1 MAGANRSTLV
11 VHGRLAIRERRLAAG
26 RDRRHGLQIMSFEQ
40 AAVRLAGGFVRPIDE
55 ESLRAAIQAVLP
67 ATPMGE
73 LEGIKALPGM
83 IGAAADTLHKV
94 WRAGVDLAACAGVH
108 PRLAAIARLE
118 SAVLDQL
125 PPGMMR
131 PLDIVAAATARIAHA
146 PAVLGPMEIVGLT
159 ELSPCW
165 RPLLQDLTAHIPV
178 QWTAGPR
185 SVPAWLDGIGVTVA
199 HAPAQTPGISAVS
212 AATAYHEAIEA
223 MRWARSLLANG
234 VSPSDIAIATASP
247 ADYDDYFLALRADAN
262 IDLHFVHG
270 VRTVTTRE
278 GQAAAALAD
287 IVVRGLSQSR
297 LRRLAALCR
306 DSGPFETLPE
316 GWLRVLPTDAPL
328 STPGAWN
335 RLLSRLAPE
344 DWPDGAD
351 HVPALRAAA
360 ETLAKGPDAAG
371 EIGEA
376 FLRGRALAIW
386 RKALLAG
393 PAASIDATLETLKQD
408 DGLEAC
414 VSVAWMPASALAA
427 SPRRFVRLL
436 GLNSS
441 RWPRGIAEDRLIPDH
456 IIPTPVLDPL
466 PVNLADRRDFET
478 ILATTAGTVVI
489 SRARRD
495 SDGRLLGRSPML
507 AGHGDE
513 TYLRRNA
520 PPGHAFSETDRL
532 MARPQEFAADPQAV
546 SARSCWRDWRQEEI
560 TPHDGLVRADHP
572 AILAI
577 LSRTQSASSLRRLL
591 RNPLSFLWVY
601 AFGWREPQSSAEP
614 LVLDALGIGDL
625 VHMVLDRALRK
636 LETGGGLDSSDIE
649 AIQAAVAEA
658 AQAVAADWESERPVP
673 PTVIWQR
680 TLEDAR
686 VMAGRALSYGEDVLP
701 GARSY
706 GEVPFGGSEPKSDAE
721 TPWDAR
727 KPVTIPG
734 TGFNIAG
741 YIDRLD
747 ISGDGKRALVRDY
760 KTGRPQRSDI
770 RLNGGRELQRCLYAF
785 AVKALLGDD
794 VAISASLLYPREPL
808 DLQLDDP
815 EAVLADITGY
825 LRAARASLAGGA
837 ALPGPDTGGDYDDLA
852 FALPANASATYC
864 KRKMPAA
871 TERLGDVAQVWEAE

>member
-1 MAGANRSTLV
+1 MSVASRSTLV
-11 VHGRLAIRERRLAAG
+11 VHGRLAMRDRRLAAARSG
-26 RDRRHGLQIMSFEQ
+26 RHGLQVMSFEQ
-40 AAVRLAGGFVRPIDE
+40 AAVRLAGGFARPIDD

-67 ATPMGE
+67 TTPMGE
-73 LEGIKALPGM
+73 LESIKSLPGM
-83 IGAAADTLHKV
+83 IDAAADTLHKA
-94 WRAGVDLAACAGVH
+94 WRAGIDLAVRAADH
-108 PRLAAIARLE
+108 PRLDAIARLE
-118 SAVLDQL
+118 TAVLDQL

-131 PLDIVAAATARIAHA
+131 PVDIVAAATSRIAHA
-146 PAVLGPMEIVGLT
+146 PAVIGPMEIVGLT

-165 RPLLQDLTAHIPV
+165 RPLLKALTAHIPV

-185 SVPAWLDGIGVTVA
+185 TVPAWLEDTGVSVSR
-199 HAPAQTPGISAVS
+199 APAESPPLGTVS

-223 MRWARSLLANG
+223 MRWVRSLLASG
-234 VSPSDIAIATASP
+234 VAPSEIAIATASP
-247 ADYDDYFLALRADAN
+247 ADYDDHFLALRADAN

-306 DSGPFETLPE
+306 DSAPFEALPE
-316 GWLRVLPTDAPL
+316 GWLRVLPADAPL
-328 STPGAWN
+328 STSSAWN
-335 RLLSRLAPE
+335 RLLTRLKPE

-351 HVPALRAAA
+351 HAPALRAAA
-360 ETLAKGPDAAG
+360 ELLAKGPGAAP
-371 EIGEA
+371 EIGDA
-376 FLRGRALAIW
+376 FLKGRALAIW

-408 DGLEAC
+408 DGLEPC

-456 IIPTPVLDPL
+456 IIPTAKLDPL
-466 PVNLADRRDFET
+466 PVSLADRRDFET
-478 ILATTAGTVVI
+478 ILATTSGEVVL

-495 SDGRLLGRSPML
+495 SDGRLLGRSPLL
-507 AGHGDE
+507 AGYGEE

-520 PPGHAFSETDRL
+520 VPGHAFSETDRL

-546 SARSCWRDWRQEEI
+546 SAQSCWRDWRRAEI
-560 TPHDGLVRADHP
+560 TAHDGLIRADHP
-572 AILAI
+572 LVLAI
-577 LSRTQSASSLRRLL
+577 LDRTQSASSLRRLL
-591 RNPLSFLWVY
+591 RNPLSFVWVY
-601 AFGWREPQSSAEP
+601 ALGWRVPQSSAEP
-614 LVLDALGIGDL
+614 LVLDALGVGDL
-625 VHMVLDRALRK
+625 VHMVLDRALRD
-636 LETGGGLDSSDIE
+636 LEGAGGLASANAVTIE
-649 AIQAAVAEA
+649 AAVRRAAES
-658 AQAVAADWESERPVP
+658 VAADWESERPIP
-673 PTVIWQR
+673 PAVIWGR
-680 TLEDAR
+680 TLDDAR
-686 VMAGRALSYGEDVLP
+686 LMAGRALSYGDDLLP
-701 GARSY
+701 DARSY

-721 TPWDAR
+721 MPWDPGV
-727 KPVTIPG
+727 PVTIPD

-760 KTGRPQRSDI
+760 KTGRAPRTAI

-794 VAISASLLYPREPL
+794 VTISASLLYPREPV

-815 EAVLADITGY
+815 EAVLAEITGF
-825 LRAARASLAGGA
+825 LRAARVSFAGGA
-837 ALPGPDTGGDYDDLA
+837 ALPGLDTGGDYDDLA

-864 KRKMPAA
+864 KRKLPAA
-871 TERLGDVAQVWEAE
+871 TERLGEVVRVWEAE